1 MESKATLRFAR
12 VSAQKAR
19 LVADLVRG
27 DDVDQA
33 LEKLSFTNKKTAP
46 LLKKLIE
53 SAVANA
59 EHSARVQNRSVDI
72 DSLYVSEVFVNQG
85 ASLRRYRP
93 RAMGRATRIHKATS
107 HITVVLDS
115 RED

>member
-1 MESKATLRFAR
+1 

-19 LVADLVRG
+19 LVAALVRG

-33 LEKLSFTNKKTAP
+33 LEKLAFTKKKTAP

-59 EHSARVQNRSVDI
+59 EQSAKVQNQSVDI
-72 DSLYVSEVFVNQG
+72 DSLFVSEVFVNQG

-93 RAMGRATRIHKATS
+93 RAMGRATRIQKQTS